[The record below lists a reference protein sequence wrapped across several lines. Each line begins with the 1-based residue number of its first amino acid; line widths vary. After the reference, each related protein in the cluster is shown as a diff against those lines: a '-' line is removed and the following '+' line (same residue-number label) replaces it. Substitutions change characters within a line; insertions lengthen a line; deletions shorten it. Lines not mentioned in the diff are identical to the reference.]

1 MAIVKPFRAIRP
13 DAACVREVAALPY
26 DVYSRA
32 EAREAVA
39 GHPLSFL
46 NIDRPETQFPETQD
60 MYAPEV
66 YEKAAEMLRGWEEK
80 GIFVQD
86 EEPFSCVKRAHATT
100 SMS

>member
-1 MAIVKPFRAIRP
+1 MNAGGRDRYLKVKRPKEELMAIVKPFRAIRP

-46 NIDRPETQFPETQD
+46 NID
-60 MYAPEV
+60 
-66 YEKAAEMLRGWEEK
+66 
-80 GIFVQD
+80 
-86 EEPFSCVKRAHATT
+86 
-100 SMS
+100 